1 MERFTEYFLGFTM
14 EQWVVITFC
23 VGFDESKGL
32 DGAIESVLRFK
43 ESYEEEPDTDK
54 GVAYIVDG
62 EYKHPEKTRDFLE
75 LRRFAYIRQMVDRCP
90 EL

>member
-1 MERFTEYFLGFTM
+1 MKEYFLGFSM

-23 VGFDESKGL
+23 VGFDESKGV

-43 ESYEEEPDTDK
+43 GSYKEEPDTGK
-54 GVAYIVDG
+54 GVAYLIDG
-62 EYKHPEKTRDFLE
+62 EYKTPERTRAFWE
-75 LRRFAYIRQMVDRCP
+75 LRRFAHIRQMVDRCP